1 MNGFTRPNTTL
12 VFCDS
17 DIPVLNAFCSPRVSS
32 LTESCEFGIRETVH
46 SEYRVEMMLS
56 LGVEEE
62 FVHRLAGNKMPT
74 LHYCPTE

>member
-1 MNGFTRPNTTL
+1 MNGLTRPNTTL

-17 DIPVLNAFCSPRVSS
+17 DIPVLNALCSLRVSS
-32 LTESCEFGIRETVH
+32 LREGCEFGIRETVR
-46 SEYRVEMMLS
+46 SEYKVEMMLS
-56 LGVEEE
+56 LRVEEE